1 MVIQGMNLESAY
13 NFPKLVS
20 QKIFVLPTGW

>member
-1 MVIQGMNLESAY
+1 MVIQGMNLESVY